1 MLANY
6 IDERYIRTNV
16 SCKNWQDAIRAG
28 ANLLLQEACI
38 EPRYIEAIIRHHMEL
53 PYMVIAP
60 GIMLAH
66 ARSEEGARA
75 VGLSMITLAEPIAFG
90 SELNDPVKLVITL
103 ATTDGKK
110 HMKLLSSLME
120 FLMKE
125 ELVRRLMAA
134 KEVAEAVSIIK
145 S

>member
-6 IDERYIRTNV
+6 IGERCIRTNV
-16 SCKNWQDAIRAG
+16 NCKNWQDAVRAG
-28 ANLLLQEACI
+28 ADLLLQAACI
-38 EPRYIEAIIRHHMEL
+38 EPRYIEAIIRHHREL

-66 ARSEEGARA
+66 ARSEEGALA
-75 VGLSMITLAEPIAFG
+75 VGISMITLADPIVFG

-103 ATTDGKK
+103 ATTDGEK
-110 HMKLLSSLME
+110 HMELLASLME

-134 KEVAEAVSIIK
+134 KDVAEAVTIIK